1 MPLPGSEGRRF
12 PSAIPVPT
20 AQSYNAVVEHGV
32 QANGAV
38 AYHWESQLEFSYM
51 MLEYHRFFGA
61 DILPYLPMI
70 RQSVRFF
77 DEHYQAYE
85 RLRSGRPLDENGR
98 LVIYPSTSCE
108 SYRGARNP
116 ADLIAG
122 LSACLQSLL
131 ALDDSLVSP
140 GDKAYYRA
148 YLKRLPAYTYATVD
162 GDRIFQ
168 PAASWKRY
176 QNVECPQFYPLFPFN
191 RFALGRDDINVF
203 RNTWKH
209 GTFPKNMVQS
219 WHQDG
224 IFFAHGADVRRGGLQ
239 RPQTGKQSSPVSDVL
254 GARPRLGARPQLG
267 RQRHDRFA
275 GDADADR
282 GPADRPFAGMAR
294 RLGLRFQVA
303 CSLPNGR

>member
-1 MPLPGSEGRRF
+1 
-12 PSAIPVPT
+12 
-20 AQSYNAVVEHGV
+20 
-32 QANGAV
+32 
-38 AYHWESQLEFSYM
+38 

-61 DILPYLPMI
+61 DIRQYLPMI

-122 LSACLQSLL
+122 LAACLNSLL
-131 ALDDSLVSP
+131 ALDDSLVP
-140 GDKAYYRA
+140 AADKAYYRA

-162 GDRIFQ
+162 GDRVFQ

-191 RFALGRDDINVF
+191 QFALEAGSTEQGAGSPGLAPGSLLPAPSPMTVF

-209 GTFPKNMVQS
+209 GAFPE
-219 WHQDG
+219 
-224 IFFAHGADVRRGGLQ
+224 HGAKLASGRHLLRAYGADLRRSGLQ
-239 RPQTGKQSSPVSDVL
+239 RAQTGRQSSPVSDVL
-254 GARPRLGARPQLG
+254 GARPRLGAGPQLG
-267 RQRHDRFA
+267 RQRHDRLA

-282 GPADRPFAGMAR
+282 GPADRSIAGVAR
-294 RLGLRFQVA
+294 RLGLRLQVA
-303 CSLPNGR
+303 RSLPDGR